1 MVDNLT
7 IKIENLEAKNQKYK
21 QELETANSELK
32 NYRMMGQNKGKN
44 DAELNENIKIL
55 NETVTLLES
64 DLKDMTERTIQL
76 EEELKKRETIET

>member
-55 NETVTLLES
+55 NETVTLLQS

-76 EEELKKRETIET
+76 

>member
-55 NETVTLLES
+55 NETVTLLQS